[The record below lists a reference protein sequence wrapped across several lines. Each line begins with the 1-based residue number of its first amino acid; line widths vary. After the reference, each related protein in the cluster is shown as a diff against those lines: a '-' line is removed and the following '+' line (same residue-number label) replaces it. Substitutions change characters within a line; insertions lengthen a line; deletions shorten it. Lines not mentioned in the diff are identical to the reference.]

1 MRGVGWHVIEHV
13 PSHLPVLVGR
23 GVGQHR
29 PHQHYADGQ
38 ESHGD
43 AKQGPLRPLCFPGRF
58 LDGFY
63 WEKLFVYLSDCV
75 GRVVGHCG
83 QLYLVTQIGRNVN
96 KGAGI
101 VLKIHSLNFIQTSLE
116 TIEM

>member
-1 MRGVGWHVIEHV
+1 MGILDLVHDV

-29 PHQHYADGQ
+29 PHQHDADGQ

-43 AKQGPLRPLCFPGRF
+43 AEQGPLRPLCFPGRF
-58 LDGFY
+58 LDGFG
-63 WEKLFVYLSDCV
+63 WEMFFVYLSDCV
-75 GRVVGHCG
+75 GRVVGDRG

-101 VLKIHSLNFIQTSLE
+101 VLKIHQILNFIGNN
-116 TIEM
+116 